1 MWAYFWILYSVSLFN
16 VLILLPIQIPL
27 ITSYIVS
34 LSIGRLIPLTLF
46 LLWKI
51 VLGIL
56 DPMFSHINFGIAL
69 FMSIKICWHF
79 DKNCIKSDFFFL
91 RELTPL
97 LSWVFQSVNTVC
109 LSIYLGLSCFLLS
122 TYLGLLWLFI
132 SSAFCNFQVI
142 SSICFVRSL
151 CKSFIFFEAIVN
163 GPVLLILVSTCLS
176 FVWRNVIGFC
186 VLMLYPCWTPWFFL
200 QRNAVM
206 ESLLRSR

>member
-1 MWAYFWILYSVSLFN
+1 MWVYFWILYSVSLFN

-79 DKNCIKSDFFFL
+79 DKNCIKSDFFFERINTFIILSLPIREHSVSLHLL
-91 RELTPL
+91 R
-97 LSWVFQSVNTVC
+97 S
-109 LSIYLGLSCFLLS
+109 FLLS
-122 TYLGLLWLFI
+122 FINIFRSSLIIYFI
-132 SSAFCNFQVI
+132 SILQFSSHIQYMFC
-142 SSICFVRSL
+142 
-151 CKSFIFFEAIVN
+151 
-163 GPVLLILVSTCLS
+163 
-176 FVWRNVIGFC
+176 
-186 VLMLYPCWTPWFFL
+186 
-200 QRNAVM
+200 
-206 ESLLRSR
+206 